1 MTPLWLFLSLV
12 TLGLVGG
19 GGGAAPRGG
28 IGDAPLP
35 VAPAAPVA
43 EDRWLEFAAYPGARK
58 LCSQHVSGNT
68 MHISWTAY
76 ATTDH
81 HRKVIDFYV
90 KRHGGKPEGD
100 TLTLSGSKG
109 VKLSVHPADKGGY
122 PTCEVKP
129 AKSDKTVILVSQ
141 ATGPGV
147 K

>member
-1 MTPLWLFLSLV
+1 MTPLPLLLSLV
-12 TLGLVGG
+12 ALGVFGVPGG
-19 GGGAAPRGG
+19 GDGA
-28 IGDAPLP
+28 
-35 VAPAAPVA
+35 VPVA
-43 EDRWLEFAAYPGARK
+43 EEKWIDFAAYPGARK

-68 MHISWTAY
+68 MHINWTAY
-76 ATTDH
+76 ASTDP

-90 KRHGGKPEGD
+90 KRHGGKPEGE

-109 VKLSVHPADKGGY
+109 VRLSVHAAAAAGY

-129 AKSDKTVILVSQ
+129 AKSDKTVIIVAH